1 MALREAWKSGIEAED
16 YERHMA
22 AIGQA
27 QANAG
32 LLEEFARGLE
42 EGARLLVAGAGPGQ
56 FLEHMEASAFE
67 RVRAV
72 FSDIS
77 GAFLQRLRGRL
88 EGAVCVADDLER
100 SGLKGPFDAVSV
112 TLVLEH
118 IDWGR
123 GVETLCGWGAAEVLI
138 VVQRNPAEMATAVSP
153 ARQLPGSMER
163 FRQLHPALIEPA
175 ALCAAMEEGGYR
187 LSGERRRAVADG
199 KTMVG
204 LVFKRI

>member
-1 MALREAWKSGIEAED
+1 MALREAWKSGIEAAD

-32 LLEEFARGLE
+32 LLDEFARGLD

-56 FLEHMEASAFE
+56 FLEFMQASAFE
-67 RVRAV
+67 RLRPV

-77 GAFLQRLRGRL
+77 GSFLRRLRLRL

-100 SGLKGPFDAVSV
+100 SALKGPFDAVSV

-118 IDWGR
+118 IDWRR
-123 GVETLCGWGAAEVLI
+123 GVATLCRWGAGEVLI

-153 ARQLPGSMER
+153 ARQLPGSMEQ
-163 FRQLHPALIEPA
+163 FRQLHPTLIEPA
-175 ALCAAMEEGGYR
+175 ALCAAMAEGGYS
-187 LSGERRRAVADG
+187 LSGERPRAVADG
-199 KTMVG
+199 KTMLG
-204 LVFKRI
+204 LWFRRT